1 MPNPSATSAE
11 NVNSELGRTAT
22 ASGLELNWANVRNIA
37 CKTSGDISYGDCR
50 WGINFPGGTLSD
62 NFDYAP
68 NYDATS
74 QLFLAAS
81 DFVDPY
87 GPSDDVQGFTGLYL
101 YSNGV
106 MRLEAGTT
114 AALARSYHRTWLT
127 SGSNTDYTARVDL
140 DAGSDPASTGSSATG
155 MDLSLDTDRVWYG
168 STDVYYG
175 SGGNIEVTT
184 TVYGNLIIK
193 SAGTTLIRRPIYFV
207 ADARLG
213 PVM

>member
-1 MPNPSATSAE
+1 MPNPSQIRSSQINT
-11 NVNSELGRTAT
+11 ELGVSSTAQLRMGN
-22 ASGLELNWANVRNIA
+22 AWVRNV
-37 CKTSGDISYGDCR
+37 TTELSGTVTFGKAR

-62 NFDYAP
+62 DFDYAP
-68 NYDATS
+68 NYEATS
-74 QLFLAAS
+74 QLFLTAS
-81 DFVDPY
+81 DFLTFY
-87 GPSDDVQGFTGLYL
+87 GSSDDVQGFTGLYL

-106 MRLEAGTT
+106 MKLEAGTT

-155 MDLSLDTDRVWYG
+155 EDLGLDTNRVWYG
-168 STDVYYG
+168 ATDVYFG
-175 SGGNIEVTT
+175 SGGDISVMT

-207 ADARLG
+207 AEARLG
-213 PVM
+213 EIL